1 MLCFKELQSTVVSL
15 VRSLE
20 HQDHG
25 YRFLLVD
32 NCLLSSNFE
41 DLSIPK
47 ASLKVLLGLLSI
59 DSNRSFQ
66 FSISEFTHFF

>member
-41 DLSIPK
+41 DLSILK
-47 ASLKVLLGLLSI
+47 ASFEVLLGLPSI
-59 DSNRSFQ
+59 DSNRCFQ